1 MTTALTIIACV
12 GAAVALI
19 ILIDVIYFMITGKSK
34 LGRTE

>member
-1 MTTALTIIACV
+1 MTTALTIIAYI

-19 ILIDVIYFMITGKSK
+19 ILVDVIYFWLTGKSK